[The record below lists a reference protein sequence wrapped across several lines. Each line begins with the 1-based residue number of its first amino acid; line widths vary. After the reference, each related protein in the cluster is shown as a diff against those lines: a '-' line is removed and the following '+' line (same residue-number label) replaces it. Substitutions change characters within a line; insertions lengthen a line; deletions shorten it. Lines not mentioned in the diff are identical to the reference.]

1 MVEYVRHD
9 SFCIASLSSLHL
21 ADHSMSLAAA
31 SLAIGEHSA
40 IVAPEAVLNKLE
52 GGRGVH
58 FLLVGMLIEDF
69 VKAESLIL
77 ASSQIISLIATI
89 WIIWC
94 LSFNVVRW

>member
-9 SFCIASLSSLHL
+9 TFCITPLPLHL
-21 ADHSMSLAAA
+21 PDHSMGLAAS

-40 IVAPEAVLNKLE
+40 IVAPEAVLNELE
-52 GGRGVH
+52 GGRGVN
-58 FLLVGMLIEDF
+58 FLLVRVLVEDF

>member
-9 SFCIASLSSLHL
+9 TFCIASLSSLHL
-21 ADHSMSLAAA
+21 ADHSVSLAAA

-40 IVAPEAVLNKLE
+40 IVAPEAVLNELE
-52 GGRGVH
+52 GGRGVN
-58 FLLVGMLIEDF
+58 FLLVRVLVEDF
-69 VKAESLIL
+69 VQAESLIL